1 MEFLEQNYIWI
12 IVVGVFILM
21 IIVGYLADKK
31 QNATNKKQVL
41 KDHVDELDNDEENN
55 QANIEEWGDK
65 PVKKEE
71 DEIVESEGL
80 DNSFDSWDENMNAP
94 LDEDTSEENG
104 EDSLEI
110 VEQSEVEES
119 EISDTEELTNNV
131 ENSDLDS
138 NETKIEDD
146 FVTENDN
153 NINNNNEE
161 SNNNESDET
170 VSEINESEKDNNE
183 IEDLEITLPNM
194 DTLNEE
200 IKDVVNS
207 DDVWKF

>member
-104 EDSLEI
+104 EDSLEV

-131 ENSDLDS
+131 ENNDLDS

-153 NINNNNEE
+153 
-161 SNNNESDET
+161 S
-170 VSEINESEKDNNE
+170 E